1 MHVYAT
7 CVVKSVS
14 SIDMM
19 LKLFRKCFGKNFSHY
34 LGKLVDGTEKS
45 KKSKQIT
52 YLTPF
57 ETVQIFPFEINLSLH
72 KKMKFPLS
80 VSRVNVTKSAGD

>member
-1 MHVYAT
+1 MHAYAT
-7 CVVKSVS
+7 YVVKSVS
-14 SIDMM
+14 SINMM

-52 YLTPF
+52 YLIPF
-57 ETVQIFPFEINLSLH
+57 ETAQTFFL
-72 KKMKFPLS
+72 
-80 VSRVNVTKSAGD
+80 